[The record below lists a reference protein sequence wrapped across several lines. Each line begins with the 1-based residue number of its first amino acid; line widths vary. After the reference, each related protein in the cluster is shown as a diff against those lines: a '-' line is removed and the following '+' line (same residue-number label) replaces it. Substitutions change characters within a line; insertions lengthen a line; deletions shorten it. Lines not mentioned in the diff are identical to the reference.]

1 MKLLKTFAF
10 VTSLLMLF
18 SCSSGE
24 SSPKEDKKLL
34 RSISLSGDYQTTFEV
49 GDAFNYD
56 GLIVTAFYSDN
67 TSKEVNNYTVNA
79 PKNMDVAGDKS
90 VGVVYKEGGITQYA
104 NYTITVNEPYIPV
117 SLTSISLSGNYQ
129 TAFEVGD
136 IFTYTGLLV
145 TAHYS
150 NGTFKNV
157 IGYTVSTPD
166 MSTSGV
172 KAINVIYTELGISRG
187 ASYSI
192 TVSAVMPPE
201 VVTLVSIS
209 LSGTYQTS
217 FLVEDAFTYTGLV
230 VTAHYSNGT
239 SKTVTGYTVDSP
251 NMTTA
256 GTKTVTV
263 SYSENGVGCAVTYQI
278 TVTERPVK
286 ELENVIYE
294 PLLNRQYYL
303 NHIGD
308 IYSTWKQYQGEG
320 VVIAVIDIGFDTT
333 HEEFKFLDGT
343 SKITSN
349 SASFK
354 YQNGGV
360 ITNVGVSYAHDTSD
374 SHGTF
379 CAGVA
384 AAGLNH
390 KGVIGI
396 APMAKLMLLKTD
408 AMPKSIAAAFKY
420 AADNGAKVISISLGS
435 YATGGGDLKPDGSD
449 IKKVFN
455 EPVEYCRNKGVV
467 VVSAG
472 GNGGEGGAS
481 MISVPTYPGATPGV
495 IGVGGLKANSNST
508 IWEGSSINS
517 DTDKFIDVVAPAN
530 GMFNI
535 CNYYKDGQHIL
546 YDGGNDGNKHKW
558 NGTSFAAPIVA
569 GMAALYFEKYPSASA
584 DAFETALYN
593 STNEIETPSASN
605 YGSVDIGKLLRTTGT
620 DKVTITVQDNT
631 ETSLNLFIWDSR
643 TGTGPEPWPGQTY
656 TLTGG
661 KFSTRIDTSKYDSMI
676 VSSLDGAQTIDL
688 SIYPFIYGC
697 IYDLSNAI
705 GEIFDY
711 TKTLYMGNYVG
722 VPS

>member
-1 MKLLKTFAF
+1 MKLFKTLTF
-10 VTSLLMLF
+10 VTSLLMLV

-34 RSISLSGDYQTTFEV
+34 KSISLSGDYQTTFEV

-117 SLTSISLSGNYQ
+117 SLISISLSGNYQ
-129 TAFEVGD
+129 TAFKVGD
-136 IFTYTGLLV
+136 AFTYIGLVV
-145 TAHYS
+145 TAYYS
-150 NGTFKNV
+150 NGTSKTV
-157 IGYTVSTPD
+157 TGYTVSTPD

-172 KAINVIYTELGISRG
+172 KTINVIYTESGISRG

-192 TVSAVMPPE
+192 TVNEIHPQ
-201 VVTLVSIS
+201 VVTLVGIS
-209 LSGTYQTS
+209 LSGSYQTT
-217 FLVEDAFTYTGLV
+217 FLVEDIFTYEGLV
-230 VTAHYSNGT
+230 VTATYSDSS

-251 NMTTA
+251 NMSTT

-263 SYSENGVGCAVTYQI
+263 KYSEGSVGCAVTYQI
-278 TVTERPVK
+278 TVIDRPEK
-286 ELENVIYE
+286 QLENVIYE
-294 PLLNRQYYL
+294 PLLGRQYYL

-308 IYSTWKQYQGEG
+308 IYSTWKKYQGEG

-360 ITNVGVSYAHDTSD
+360 VTNVGISYAHDTSD

-408 AMPKSIAAAFKY
+408 AMPKSIAVAFKY

-449 IKKVFN
+449 IKKVFD

-517 DTDKFIDVVAPAN
+517 STDKFIDVVAPAN

-546 YDGGNDGNKHKW
+546 YDGGNEGNKHKW

-569 GMAALYFEKYPSASA
+569 GMAALYFEKYPSASV

-593 STNEIETPSASN
+593 STNAIETPSASN
-605 YGSVDIGKLLRTTGT
+605 YGSVDIGKLLRTTGI

-643 TGTGPEPWPGQTY
+643 TGKAPSPWPGDTY
-656 TLTGG
+656 TLIGG
-661 KFSTRIDTSKYDSMI
+661 KFSTRINTSLYDSMI
-676 VSSLDGAQTIDL
+676 VSSLSGAQTIDL

-697 IYDLSNAI
+697 VYDLTNAI

-711 TKTLYMGNYVG
+711 TKTLYIGNYVG
-722 VPS
+722 EQS